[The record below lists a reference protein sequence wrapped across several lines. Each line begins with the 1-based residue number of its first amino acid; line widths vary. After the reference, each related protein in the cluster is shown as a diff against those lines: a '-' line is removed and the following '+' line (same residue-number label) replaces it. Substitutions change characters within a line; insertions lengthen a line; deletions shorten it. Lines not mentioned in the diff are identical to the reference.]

1 VRVDE
6 LSVGQIVFDEKRRN
20 LFGIDG
26 QLAEKEIDFGTGNHN
41 DEKEEKLARFA
52 DERKCVLIIKR
63 ALLHP
68 VE

>member
-1 VRVDE
+1 MSC
-6 LSVGQIVFDEKRRN
+6 LSVKLFSTKRDGTC
-20 LFGIDG
+20 FGIDG
-26 QLAEKEIDFGTGNHN
+26 QLAEKEIDFGTGNQN

-63 ALLHP
+63 ARLHP